1 MVFLLHN
8 VAVHSYHVET
18 NDAYA
23 DKSLVHNCSSKHLHV
38 MQMFTLLPVNNG

>member
-1 MVFLLHN
+1 MWMVFLLHN

-23 DKSLVHNCSSKHLHV
+23 DKSLVHTNGKNMFKRKLFCHV
-38 MQMFTLLPVNNG
+38 C